1 MYALFLDSLLQL
13 KGMNFNLSVEENK
26 FLIKLDFIYF
36 KIELDELKQVR
47 NTHTK

>member
-13 KGMNFNLSVEENK
+13 KGMNFNLSVENK

-47 NTHTK
+47 NTK